1 MLHVHFIIGFRAI
14 PKILINRSLV
24 KTIIT
29 EKSDTYFVTVLF
41 TL

>member
-1 MLHVHFIIGFRAI
+1 MLHVHFIIGFITI

-29 EKSDTYFVTVLF
+29 EKVIHIL
-41 TL
+41 